1 MLFIFRRLKY
11 KIILFLFFGGFFF
24 AGILI
29 MGSFLMLSD
38 TSEEE
43 KDFYDITGGRLS
55 DETLSFQEDVE
66 AELENQGI
74 DKSWKLIVLGIIQ
87 AESGGRA
94 NSTPD
99 IMQSSE
105 SKGLA
110 PNSITCPIESISA
123 GISALSSSILK
134 AEELGITDKKAILQG
149 YNFGNA
155 FLSAMNNENHDTW
168 TIDFAESYSK
178 NTVFPAVTGKSS
190 SEAYTVEYDTPWSRQ
205 VDMTYR
211 WYNGGNFHYPNIIYF
226 YAQGAVTDRE
236 FVGKFSSPYSN
247 YVITSEYGYRKH
259 PIHGD
264 SRFHQGLDLVS
275 QGSKSIEAVAG
286 GTVVENTFNQS
297 RGWYIVI
304 DHGEINGKKYYS
316 LYAHMES
323 RSSCQV
329 NTEVSQGQIIGTEGT
344 TGESTGSHLHLEIIE
359 TIKVGDWI
367 GADRIDPRSVIPL
380 F

>member
-1 MLFIFRRLKY
+1 
-11 KIILFLFFGGFFF
+11 
-24 AGILI
+24 
-29 MGSFLMLSD
+29 MGSFLMLSN

-43 KDFYDITGGRLS
+43 NDFYDITGGRLS

-66 AELENQGI
+66 VELANQGI

-123 GISALSSSILK
+123 GISALASSILR

-155 FLSAMNNENHDTW
+155 FLSAMNNENYDTW
-168 TIDFAESYSK
+168 TIDFAENYSK
-178 NTVFPAVTGKSS
+178 TTVFPAVTGKPS

-247 YVITSEYGYRKH
+247 YVVTSEYGYRKH

-275 QGSKSIEAVAG
+275 QGSKSIAAVAG

-304 DHGEINGKKYYS
+304 DHGEISGKRYYS
-316 LYAHMES
+316 LYGHMES

-329 NTEVSQGQIIGTEGT
+329 DTEVSQGQIIGTEGT

-367 GADRIDPRSVIPL
+367 GAERIDPRSVIPL